1 MNWKNRAS
9 ELRLENE
16 ALLNELQRVKAVKR
30 AMYIEIETL
39 KNERDKY
46 KFDHLTDMMGRIDF
60 EEQYQIFFNDF
71 IKGETDF
78 VLGLIDINNLHR
90 INRVG
95 GYEAGYSLIKLVSD
109 ELKVVYSD
117 SLLYRI
123 GGDEFAI
130 LCKKIDCLIFKDR
143 VEQNNILNKNITF
156 GIVSVQ
162 DMFKKEN
169 FDKKSLFKYV
179 DKIVIQKK
187 LDNNKG
193 RRSND

>member
-1 MNWKNRAS
+1 M
-9 ELRLENE
+9 L
-16 ALLNELQRVKAVKR
+16 
-30 AMYIEIETL
+30 IEIDTL

-46 KFDHLTDMMGRIDF
+46 KYDHLTYMMGRIDF

-71 IKGETDF
+71 IKEEKDF
-78 VLGLIDINNLHR
+78 VLGLIDINNLHT

-95 GYEAGYSLIKLVSD
+95 GYEAGDNLIKIVAD
-109 ELKVVYSD
+109 ELKEVYSD

-130 LCKKIDCLIFKDR
+130 LCRKINCLTFLNR
-143 VEQNNILNKNITF
+143 FERNSILSKNITF

-187 LDNNKG
+187 LASKKG
-193 RRSND
+193 RRSTDSLSYNGPMSSVDKVDKRD

>member
-9 ELRLENE
+9 ELKLENE

-78 VLGLIDINNLHR
+78 VLGLIDINNLHH

-95 GYEAGYSLIKLVSD
+95 GYEAGDSLIQLVSD

-130 LCKKIDCLIFKDR
+130 LCKKIDCPIFKNR

-193 RRSND
+193 RRAND